1 MFLNSQKRSYDG
13 TFSNDVISGTGK
25 MTYETGDI
33 YVGRFKENKKHGP
46 GEYTRSNGYIMKGNW
61 DNDIKNGH
69 FE

>member
-1 MFLNSQKRSYDG
+1 
-13 TFSNDVISGTGK
+13 

-61 DNDIKNGH
+61 DNDVKNGH